1 MDDQVELTVK
11 LVQVDR
17 GNDFYDRYLR
27 PKDVSTYTF
36 ESNRERYVWQ
46 INNPYEEGLIEGD
59 YYKICATKGKRLF
72 GGRGVALIDVVITS
86 YI

>member
-1 MDDQVELTVK
+1 MDDQVELIVK
-11 LVQVDR
+11 LVQVDH

-36 ESNRERYVWQ
+36 ETNRERYVWQ
-46 INNPYEEGLIEGD
+46 INNPTKADLIEGT
-59 YYKICATKGKRLF
+59 YYKIHAIKGKKLF
-72 GGRGVALIDVVITS
+72 GGRGIALIDVVITS

>member
-1 MDDQVELTVK
+1 MNDRIELIVK
-11 LVQVDR
+11 LVQIDH

-36 ESNRERYVWQ
+36 EHNKKRYVWQ
-46 INNPYEEGLIEGD
+46 INNPTNTNLTEGN
-59 YYKICATKGKRLF
+59 YYKIDAFEGRKLF
-72 GGRGVALIDVVITS
+72 GGRGIGLNNVVITS